1 MVLCFALPP
10 SCVLVESII
19 ASVYAIP
26 ANRDR
31 IRALGLA
38 IRLSCTIIEHG
49 RTVTVFPKSHRKFL
63 RTVFS
68 NRKFL
73 SVVHSIN
80 DFLFS
85 LFSPCSRA
93 RKQRRSGVGP
103 PRKVAVNQSGFLR
116 KGVLPM
122 KENAIRQIVK
132 KSFWRIRIQLTG
144 KRIFYMVSKV
154 MAVSDTESASQYRR
168 WNSAMV
174 NPTIKLKTP
183 KRTEFGSKP
192 VHAKIT

>member
-1 MVLCFALPP
+1 MVLQ
-10 SCVLVESII
+10 SMIS
-19 ASVYAIP
+19 S
-26 ANRDR
+26 
-31 IRALGLA
+31 
-38 IRLSCTIIEHG
+38 
-49 RTVTVFPKSHRKFL
+49 
-63 RTVFS
+63 
-68 NRKFL
+68 
-73 SVVHSIN
+73 

-144 KRIFYMVSKV
+144 KGIFYMVSKV

-192 VHAKIT
+192 VHAKITYFDIVRRVATKDDAEAFQNKCSTPER